1 MTDKARKYLFEIL
14 ESAESIEK
22 YIENIDF
29 FQYQKNKMVRRAVER
44 EFEIIGEATNALL
57 KNNKDIKITS
67 AERIIGMRN
76 RVIHGYDKID
86 DEIIWGTIK
95 RHLPVLKKE
104 VKELLK

>member
-1 MTDKARKYLFEIL
+1 MTDKVRKYLFDIL

-44 EFEIIGEATNALL
+44 EFEIIGEATNSLL
-57 KNNKDIKITS
+57 KLDDKVKLSS
-67 AERIIGMRN
+67 AERMIGMRN

-86 DEIIWGTIK
+86 DGIVWGTIK
-95 RHLPVLKKE
+95 NHLPVLKKE
-104 VKELLK
+104 VKELLE

>member
-1 MTDKARKYLFEIL
+1 MTDTVRKYLFDIL

-44 EFEIIGEATNALL
+44 EFEIIGEATKALL
-57 KNNKDIKITS
+57 KMDSKIKLS
-67 AERIIGMRN
+67 SEKRIIGMKN

-86 DEIIWGTIK
+86 DGIIWGTIK
-95 RHLPVLKKE
+95 NHLKKKKKE